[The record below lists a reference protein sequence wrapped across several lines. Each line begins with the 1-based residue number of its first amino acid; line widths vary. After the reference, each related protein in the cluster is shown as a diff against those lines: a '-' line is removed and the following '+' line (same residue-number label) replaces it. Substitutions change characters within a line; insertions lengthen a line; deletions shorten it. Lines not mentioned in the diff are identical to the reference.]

1 MLKQI
6 GKWSHES
13 RTIHFPVFFLKNL
26 LSSWS
31 KQFDAMNA
39 AWRCAFSQRVS
50 YQFSIFHG
58 AATTP
63 GLGRRSV
70 ANPNPA
76 ELFGAWHPS
85 PRIVLLVPA
94 DIVSCNFSLSAV
106 VVFGLPQSRSATVS
120 PNWLASRLL
129 GFPPE
134 HLAEFVPLGLCVASV
149 SNSPRGYDFLSEMK
163 LPNAQV
169 LVVSIVSLTLLR
181 SSNCE
186 VSFWYATQAWALAS
200 WVTLPTFCGVSNG
213 ISRRQRAPLL
223 MRVPPQMRQKP
234 GRAA

>member
-1 MLKQI
+1 
-6 GKWSHES
+6 
-13 RTIHFPVFFLKNL
+13 
-26 LSSWS
+26 
-31 KQFDAMNA
+31 MNA

-76 ELFGAWHPS
+76 ELFGVWHPS
-85 PRIVLLVPA
+85 PRTVLLVPA
-94 DIVSCNFSLSAV
+94 DIVSCNFSLSV
-106 VVFGLPQSRSATVS
+106 VVFGCLPQSRSATVS
-120 PNWLASRLL
+120 TWLFGLEAPRFSSGAFGRVRATWPVCGLSFKQSERLRFFVWNETAKCSSSR
-129 GFPPE
+129 
-134 HLAEFVPLGLCVASV
+134 C
-149 SNSPRGYDFLSEMK
+149 K
-163 LPNAQV
+163 
-169 LVVSIVSLTLLR
+169 LTLLR

-186 VSFWYATQAWALAS
+186 VSFWYATQAWALAR

-234 GRAA
+234 GTAA